1 MKCEDSFSILY
12 IEPGEEISEFANDKY
27 VTKMWY
33 LLHNYS
39 TEFGSFNGLRKE
51 KKKVIPCFS
60 KDSMTMG
67 IHGCTGKVKL
77 SQGVVDCPARS
88 LSYDIKIEHP
98 LLPNK
103 FSFTNSLCLHY
114 LAWHRS
120 SVPQS
125 TLDLIDRT
133 VGDEQ
138 IANLSQIDRK
148 TISNSFN
155 IEHINKQIENVF
167 TFMCRN

>member
-1 MKCEDSFSILY
+1 MKCEDNFSILY
-12 IEPGEEISEFANDKY
+12 VEPGEELSDFVNDKY
-27 VTKMWY
+27 ITKMWY
-33 LLHNYS
+33 LLHKYS
-39 TEFGSFNGLRKE
+39 TEFGSYDGVRKE
-51 KKKVIPCFS
+51 RKKIIPFFD

-67 IHGCTGKVKL
+67 THECTGKVKL
-77 SQGVVDCPARS
+77 SQGVIDCPARS

-103 FSFTNSLCLHY
+103 FAFTNSLCLHY

-125 TLDLIDRT
+125 TLELIDR
-133 VGDEQ
+133 VIQDEE
-138 IANLSQIDRK
+138 IINLPLVDKK

-155 IEHINKQIENVF
+155 IEHISKQIKEVF
-167 TFMCRN
+167 SFSTI